1 MAAHWMED
9 HNSTLDDVFTF
20 HALVDIEG
28 PSDSFE
34 QCGAASAFVDRFG
47 SPGTDY
53 PGWVGQTME
62 YVDWFDWLLSTSA
75 LVAGYWLRPPR
86 ESVFL
91 DGYPLDMCEEGST
104 WVKALEIRRGWS
116 AAWQEVCVYHG
127 GETAT
132 GAAVPPDLDP
142 FYDDREPILVL
153 PDLVAAGIGYIR
165 IQGLTDHG
173 QPGEFENRHAVK
185 ALNAAYDAAH
195 PNAYYVDADHLLTEP
210 VRYDGTFNDT
220 DPDGVTTGTSEWP
233 TWAEFGGMRATP
245 VPTTDADGYDATV
258 FIHHVRAHAI
268 RWAFDQVFA

>member
-1 MAAHWMED
+1 M
-9 HNSTLDDVFTF
+9 
-20 HALVDIEG
+20 
-28 PSDSFE
+28 
-34 QCGAASAFVDRFG
+34 
-47 SPGTDY
+47 
-53 PGWVGQTME
+53 
-62 YVDWFDWLLSTSA
+62 
-75 LVAGYWLRPPR
+75 
-86 ESVFL
+86 
-91 DGYPLDMCEEGST
+91 
-104 WVKALEIRRGWS
+104 
-116 AAWQEVCVYHG
+116 
-127 GETAT
+127 
-132 GAAVPPDLDP
+132 
-142 FYDDREPILVL
+142 L

-268 RWAFDQVFA
+268 RWAFEQVFA